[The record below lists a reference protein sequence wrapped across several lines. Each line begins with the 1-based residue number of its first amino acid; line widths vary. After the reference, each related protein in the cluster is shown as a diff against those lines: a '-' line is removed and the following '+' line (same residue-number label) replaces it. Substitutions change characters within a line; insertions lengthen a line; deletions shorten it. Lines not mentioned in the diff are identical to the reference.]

1 MAQRQPQPMTLEQQ
15 IDADPTNAMH
25 WAGAKDRE
33 KMRERLEARLEGFCD
48 LIQRAAALAGRK

>member
-1 MAQRQPQPMTLEQQ
+1 
-15 IDADPTNAMH
+15 MH

-48 LIQRAAALAGRK
+48 LIQRAAALAGRN